1 MVIIYS
7 YSTECHKRLWHSCLP
22 TIHVDCVCYRSV
34 TGFGSCATEIHEPCQ
49 VGNEAALRG
58 IFRVPQG
65 CLGPAAF
72 LRYMP
77 QACIEGVF
85 VQERV
90 YMKENYNNEVMY
102 YTFPDF
108 EQFYF
113 LVHAFSSR
121 EGGVSEGY
129 YSSMNLGIKTDDS
142 KENILKNYELFTDAV
157 GIKLEDVVIGNLNHG
172 SNVRVATRNDAGC
185 GILKPFNYV
194 NVDALVTNEP
204 NLAIT
209 VTCADCVPVF
219 FVDPVKKAIGIAHSG
234 WKGTAQEISARVV
247 EKMVEEYGCKP
258 EDIYAG
264 VGPCIGMCC
273 YEVSRDVFEEFL
285 EFDYLDDAWYFEKDD
300 DKFDLDLSRI
310 IFGTL
315 AYSGIL
321 PEHISISGLCTCC
334 NNDVLFSHRAQ
345 KGKRG
350 TMAGMIMLKGE

>member
-1 MVIIYS
+1 M
-7 YSTECHKRLWHSCLP
+7 
-22 TIHVDCVCYRSV
+22 
-34 TGFGSCATEIHEPCQ
+34 
-49 VGNEAALRG
+49 
-58 IFRVPQG
+58 PQG
-65 CLGPAAF
+65 CLGPAAY
-72 LRYMP
+72 LRYMLLS
-77 QACIEGVF
+77 CTEGIF
-85 VQERV
+85 YERV

-108 EQFYF
+108 EQFDF

-172 SNVRVATRNDAGC
+172 NNVRVATRNDAGC
-185 GILKPFNYV
+185 GILKPFNYI

-219 FVDPVKKAIGIAHSG
+219 FVDPIKKAIGIAHSG
-234 WKGTAQEISARVV
+234 WKGTAQEISAKVV
-247 EKMVEEYGCKP
+247 DKMVEEYGCKP

-350 TMAGMIMLKGE
+350 TMAGMIMLKGN